1 MFTSKSPTAAFD
13 MWNLFLFFS
22 FLLFVFFCF
31 FNLVLL
37 LKCSCSQ
44 KLLEL
49 FQYNLLI

>member
-1 MFTSKSPTAAFD
+1 MFTSISPSAAFD
-13 MWNLFLFFS
+13 KWNLFSFFFALFF
-22 FLLFVFFCF
+22 FPLI
-31 FNLVLL
+31 LL